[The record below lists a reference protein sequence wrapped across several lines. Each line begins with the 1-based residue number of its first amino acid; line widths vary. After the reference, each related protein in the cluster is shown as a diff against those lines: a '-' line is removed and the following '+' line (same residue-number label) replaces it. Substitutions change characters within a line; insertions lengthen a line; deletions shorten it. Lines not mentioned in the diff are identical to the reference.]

1 VVASRLRILG
11 ALAAAVIVA
20 GAVAGAC
27 SSSEETGKPA
37 GTPVAN
43 VADDQLNVKGKL
55 IVCADMPYPPQEFLD
70 ESGNP
75 TGSDIEIAQALA
87 DRLGLT
93 LQVENTVWDTIIQA
107 LSTGKCDLIISAMT
121 ITDDRAEQI
130 DFIPYFVAGQAFV
143 VLKDNPENITSVD
156 DLCGKAVAAE
166 TGTTED
172 QSLRGTDAYE
182 GKGLSDAC
190 VAKGKEAIEIQ
201 TYQKDS
207 DALLA
212 LQTNK
217 VDAYFTD
224 SPVAAYQVTEH
235 GDSFQLVPGLLLDT
249 APEGIG
255 VPKDKTGLKDAV
267 KTALKAMIDDGSYM
281 AILEKYELQDGAVT
295 SVE

>member
-1 VVASRLRILG
+1 VVASRLRIFG
-11 ALAAAVIVA
+11 ALAAAAIVA
-20 GAVAGAC
+20 GAAGAC
-27 SSSEETGKPA
+27 SSSAATSGPSVKIAATVP
-37 GTPVAN
+37 
-43 VADDQLNVKGKL
+43 DDQLNVKGKL

-75 TGSDIEIAQALA
+75 TGSDVEIAQALA
-87 DRLGLT
+87 DRLGLK

-121 ITDDRAEQI
+121 ITDDRAKQI

-143 VLKDNPENITSVD
+143 VLKGNPENITSVD

-190 VAKGKEAIEIQ
+190 VAKGKEAIEIM

-255 VPKDKTGLKDAV
+255 VPKEKAGLKDAV
-267 KTALKAMIDDGSYM
+267 KTALKAMLDDGTYLK
-281 AILEKYELQDGAVT
+281 ILEKYELQDGAIK